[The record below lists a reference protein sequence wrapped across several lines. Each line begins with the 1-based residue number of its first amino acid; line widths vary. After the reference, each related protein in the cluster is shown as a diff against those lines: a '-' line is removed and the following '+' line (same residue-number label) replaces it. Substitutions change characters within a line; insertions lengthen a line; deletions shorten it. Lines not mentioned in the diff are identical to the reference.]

1 MATFI
6 RMGLKWILPLALAAL
21 AFGYSFY
28 RRSELSY
35 WDGAVGNWLATL
47 LGIVVG
53 VPVALAL
60 ERARA
65 KSEKEEQVRADQRA
79 HHDVLTLLRAE
90 LLVARQ
96 SIEYRTTLGTSVP
109 VEPLRTSAWDAM
121 KATANLRHVSAPSL
135 ISSLSEAYRLIEVL
149 AQLEQMLHRTVYG
162 VNVQFQDGENASTK
176 ILRNATSFHA
186 PAIAAIAHALNAIE
200 SALASP
206 KEGLRVDA

>member
-1 MATFI
+1 MTTFI
-6 RMGLKWILPLALAAL
+6 RTSLKWVLPLALAAL

-28 RRSELSY
+28 RRTELSY

-60 ERARA
+60 ERTRA
-65 KSEKEEQVRADQRA
+65 KQEKEEQVRADQRVRK
-79 HHDVLTLLRAE
+79 DVLTLLRAE
-90 LLVARQ
+90 LLGAQQ
-96 SIEYRTTLGTSVP
+96 SIQYRTTLGTSVP
-109 VEPLRTSAWDAM
+109 VEPLNTSAWDAM

-135 ISSLSEAYRLIEVL
+135 IGSLSEAYRLIEFL

-176 ILRNATSFHA
+176 ILRNATSYHA
-186 PAIAAIAHALNAIE
+186 PATAAIDHALNEIE
-200 SALASP
+200 VALASTIESP
-206 KEGLRVDA
+206 RVDA